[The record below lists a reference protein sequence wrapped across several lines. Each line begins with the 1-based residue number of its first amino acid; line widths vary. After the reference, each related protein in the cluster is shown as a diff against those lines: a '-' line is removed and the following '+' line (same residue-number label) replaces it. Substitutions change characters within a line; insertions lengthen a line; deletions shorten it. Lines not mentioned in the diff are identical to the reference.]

1 MDFKNAEIKTFLEN
15 LASNSPAPG
24 GGSAS
29 AVCGALAA
37 SLVSMVA
44 NLTVGKEK
52 FTEQEHLMRQLVAET
67 KELREKFLKLMQ
79 EDIDA
84 FNLYMSALRMKKE
97 TELEKRARKAAMQD
111 AIRLSTEVP
120 LKMID
125 ACVQTAELSL
135 SAARCGNPGAVS
147 DAGTAALMA
156 EAAAKSASYN
166 VYMNLP
172 HVSAP
177 ELAGSYQIRMNEG
190 LEKIAELVSEVS
202 DILQKIFDA
211 TVNGE

>member
-1 MDFKNAEIKTFLEN
+1 MHFENAEIKAFLED

-37 SLVSMVA
+37 ALVSMVA
-44 NLTVGKEK
+44 NLTAGKEK
-52 FTEQEHLMRQLVAET
+52 FAEQESLMQQLISET
-67 KELREKFLKLMQ
+67 KELRGNFLKLMQ

-84 FNLYMSALRMKKE
+84 FSFYMSALRMKKE

-111 AIRLSTEVP
+111 AVRLSTEVP

-125 ACVQTAELSL
+125 ACVKTAELAL
-135 SAARCGNPGAVS
+135 LAARSGNPGAVS
-147 DAGTAALMA
+147 DAGAASLLA

-166 VYMNLP
+166 VCMNLP
-172 HVSAP
+172 HVSDP

-190 LEKIAELVSEVS
+190 LEKVAELASEVS
-202 DILQKIFDA
+202 DILRKIFDA
-211 TVNGE
+211 TVNGV

>member
-1 MDFKNAEIKTFLEN
+1 MHFENAEIKAFLED

-37 SLVSMVA
+37 ALVSMVA
-44 NLTVGKEK
+44 NLTAGKEK
-52 FTEQEHLMRQLVAET
+52 FAEQESLMQQLISET
-67 KELREKFLKLMQ
+67 KELRGNFLKLMQ

-84 FNLYMSALRMKKE
+84 FSFYMSALRMKKE

-111 AIRLSTEVP
+111 AVRLSTEVP

-125 ACVQTAELSL
+125 ACVKTAELAL
-135 SAARCGNPGAVS
+135 LAARSGNPGAVS
-147 DAGTAALMA
+147 DAGAASLLA

-166 VYMNLP
+166 VCMNLP
-172 HVSAP
+172 HVSDP

-190 LEKIAELVSEVS
+190 LGKVAELASEVS
-202 DILQKIFDA
+202 DILRKIFDA
-211 TVNGE
+211 TVNGA

>member
-1 MDFKNAEIKTFLEN
+1 MHFENAEIKAFLED

-37 SLVSMVA
+37 ALVSMVA
-44 NLTVGKEK
+44 NLTAGKEK
-52 FTEQEHLMRQLVAET
+52 FAEQESLMQQLISET
-67 KELREKFLKLMQ
+67 KELRGNFLKLMQ

-84 FNLYMSALRMKKE
+84 FSFYMSALRMKKE

-111 AIRLSTEVP
+111 TVRLSTEVP

-125 ACVQTAELSL
+125 ACVKTAELAL
-135 SAARCGNPGAVS
+135 LAARSGNPGAVS
-147 DAGTAALMA
+147 DAGAASLLA

-166 VYMNLP
+166 VCMNLP
-172 HVSAP
+172 HVSDP

-190 LEKIAELVSEVS
+190 LGKVAELASEVS
-202 DILQKIFDA
+202 DILRKIFDA
-211 TVNGE
+211 TVNGA